1 LRIPDSVFPE
11 PYTVPNNT
19 DEQSYVVKV
28 RFIKKCLTGH
38 LISVFAATACAVY
51 LRIPL
56 TDPQLILILAGI
68 LIALTIIR
76 FSLRSGKIEQ
86 IFSTGF
92 LLAALPIIGQLGR
105 DIQELGFPIIAF
117 PITAVL
123 IGIYALG
130 VGRDFSFPGMV
141 GVCSIAL
148 APILWIL
155 RAQGIEMLEMVA
167 VGWFLGTLYVTYL
180 SYNMAMILKRRQ
192 PNEFISVVADFL
204 RDLLNFTTY
213 PVRVLFHW
221 RGYNFQ

>member
-1 LRIPDSVFPE
+1 M
-11 PYTVPNNT
+11 
-19 DEQSYVVKV
+19 
-28 RFIKKCLTGH
+28 RFIKKCLAGH
-38 LISVFAATACAVY
+38 LVSVFAATACAVY
-51 LRIPL
+51 LQIPL
-56 TDPQLILILAGI
+56 TDLQLVLVLAGI
-68 LIALTIIR
+68 LVALTIIR
-76 FSLRSGKIEQ
+76 FSLRSGKVEQ
-86 IFSTGF
+86 VFSTAF
-92 LLAALPIIGQLGR
+92 LLAAIPIIGQLAR
-105 DIQELGFPIIAF
+105 DIQELGFPVIAF
-117 PITAVL
+117 PITAALVA
-123 IGIYALG
+123 IYTLG

-167 VGWFLGTLYVTYL
+167 LGWFLGTLYVTYL
-180 SYNMAMILKRRQ
+180 SYNMAMILKRRR